1 MCWSHQTITAEAWR
15 CSAQVKESHFGPP
28 APLQPL
34 QPRRDQSGGPQ
45 IMAPQL
51 SDQSITL
58 VINIGKNI
66 CICIPRGNDIIII
79 KHNWMFLQ
87 RTFFAVSVFLCAAK
101 KRYCWCPLWRGRGDA
116 DGNTLSH
123 FYCVVWHTAS
133 ITYISFI
140 FYIILL
146 TLHPFICVHRLL

>member
-1 MCWSHQTITAEAWR
+1 MGRVAEFNSLYIYYLHTGHTGDVCWSQRTITAEAWR

-45 IMAPQL
+45 IMAAQL

-79 KHNWMFLQ
+79 KHN
-87 RTFFAVSVFLCAAK
+87 
-101 KRYCWCPLWRGRGDA
+101 
-116 DGNTLSH
+116 
-123 FYCVVWHTAS
+123 
-133 ITYISFI
+133 
-140 FYIILL
+140 
-146 TLHPFICVHRLL
+146 